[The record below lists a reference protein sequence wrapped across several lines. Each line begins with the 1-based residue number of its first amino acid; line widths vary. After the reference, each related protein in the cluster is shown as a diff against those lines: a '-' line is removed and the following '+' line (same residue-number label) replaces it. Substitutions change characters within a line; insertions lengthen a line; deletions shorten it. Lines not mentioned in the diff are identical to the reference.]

1 MTLPGDPGTTTPA
14 ACVASGSG
22 QRPMVLVVDD
32 APSQRLLARA
42 VVERLGYPVIEA
54 ADGREALDVVARAP
68 VSIVVSDWMMEGM
81 NGLELCQ
88 AVRSRDLGRYIY
100 VILVTARTERADLL
114 AGMGA
119 GADDFLVKP
128 LDSALLAVRLRVAE
142 RIVGLEQELRAG
154 AARLEQAYAIIRDD
168 LHAAATVQRGLL
180 PDHEVQY
187 GPVRI
192 GSLLTPSQ
200 IVSGDSFNHFRLAT
214 GEIAFYA
221 LDVAGHGTRAA
232 LLSVMLA
239 RMLTAES
246 FMEGE
251 GAAAKA
257 PSRIVAE
264 LNRHFQDSGDEVR
277 DYFTIL
283 CARLSAD
290 GRRLVYC
297 QAGHP
302 SPLLARRSGS
312 VERLGE
318 GGFPVG
324 MLPDIDYADHEAVL
338 EPGDRLVIASDG
350 LFECMSPT
358 GEQFGEERLAPLLTA
373 GRGETPSALL
383 TTLTQNLSRWR
394 TRHEPDDDVSVLVI
408 DIQEGDDGRA
418 DQPA

>member
-1 MTLPGDPGTTTPA
+1 
-14 ACVASGSG
+14 
-22 QRPMVLVVDD
+22 
-32 APSQRLLARA
+32 
-42 VVERLGYPVIEA
+42 
-54 ADGREALDVVARAP
+54 
-68 VSIVVSDWMMEGM
+68 
-81 NGLELCQ
+81 
-88 AVRSRDLGRYIY
+88 
-100 VILVTARTERADLL
+100 
-114 AGMGA
+114 
-119 GADDFLVKP
+119 
-128 LDSALLAVRLRVAE
+128 VAE

-168 LHAAATVQRGLL
+168 LHAAATVQRELL

-214 GEIAFYA
+214 GEIALYA

-246 FMEGE
+246 FMED
-251 GAAAKA
+251 AAAKA

-264 LNRHFQDSGDEVR
+264 LNGHFQGGGDEVR

-283 CARLSAD
+283 CARLSAN

-302 SPLLARRSGS
+302 SPLLARRSGA

-324 MLPDIDYADHEAVL
+324 MLPDVDYADHEAVL

-358 GEQFGEERLAPLLTA
+358 GEQFGEERLAPLLIA

-383 TTLTQNLSRWR
+383 ATLTQNLSRWR

-408 DIQEGDDGRA
+408 DIQEGDDRRA

>member
-1 MTLPGDPGTTTPA
+1 VSRRTSPGTALADGSPA
-14 ACVASGSG
+14 P
-22 QRPMVLVVDD
+22 RPMVLVVDD
-32 APSQRLLARA
+32 APSQRLLGRA
-42 VVERLGYPVIEA
+42 VVERLGYPVLEA
-54 ADGREALDVVARAP
+54 ADGHEALAVLARKP
-68 VSIVVSDWMMEGM
+68 VSIILSDWMMAGM

-100 VILVTARTERADLL
+100 VILATARNERADLL
-114 AGMGA
+114 AGMNA

-154 AARLEQAYAIIRDD
+154 AARLEQAYAIIHDD
-168 LHAAATVQRGLL
+168 LHAAATVQRELL
-180 PDHEVQY
+180 PDQEVRY

-192 GSLLTPSQ
+192 GSLLRPSQ

-214 GEIAFYA
+214 GEIALYA

-246 FMEGE
+246 FMEG
-251 GAAAKA
+251 ASAKK

-264 LNRHFQDSGDEVR
+264 LNRRFQASGDEVR

-302 SPLLARRSGS
+302 SPLLARRSGA
-312 VERLGE
+312 VERLGD

-324 MLPDIDYADHEAVL
+324 MLPDIEYVDEEAAL

-350 LFECMSPT
+350 LFECMAPS
-358 GEQFGEERLAPLLTA
+358 GEQFGQERLEPLLA
-373 GRGETPSALL
+373 ESRGVALVTLL
-383 TTLTQNLSRWR
+383 TSLIQNLSRWR
-394 TRHEPDDDVSVLVI
+394 TRDEPDDDVSVLII
-408 DIQEGDDGRA
+408 DIHEGDDARA
-418 DQPA
+418 DRPA